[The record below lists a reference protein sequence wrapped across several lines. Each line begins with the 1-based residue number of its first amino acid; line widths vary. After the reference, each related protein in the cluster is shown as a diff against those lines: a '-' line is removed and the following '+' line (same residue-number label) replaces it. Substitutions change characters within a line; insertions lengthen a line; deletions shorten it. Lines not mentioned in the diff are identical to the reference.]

1 MRSDGS
7 AERENSIRGGTFRMP
22 VIQAGGDVTV
32 HYANPDGPVP
42 PPGPVVST
50 APPFGLRDPGRP
62 LRGRHEELDRLTR
75 LLSGPSDGTVHV
87 LCGPGGSGKTAL
99 ALEVAHRVPFRRW
112 WIDARHRASLEAGL
126 LAVARRLG
134 APLEHGTG
142 DPADGLWDR
151 LTHLGQP
158 WLLVVD
164 NADDPAVLDGNGR
177 LADGT
182 GWVRPHLAPYGH
194 VIVTSRDAARSSWGA
209 ASTQHRLGVL
219 GEEDAARVLLDHAG
233 PRAGGPADAAGLARR
248 LGGLPLALYTAGR
261 YLAEATAVPDAFRD
275 ATVPTAFAAY
285 RETLDARPELLDP
298 DGSLAST
305 WELSLDLLDRRGLP
319 RARGLLGLLSVF
331 ADAPVPYVLLLHPP
345 TLAAEDG
352 FTGFTGFTGLDG
364 PGLWSHLRATADFGL
379 LDLPAP
385 EGDAPHLLYLHP
397 LVRAFNADRSL
408 LPLAVRL
415 LSRAAGADRPAD
427 PTDPADPADPAY
439 PHEARRRP
447 DWNVLA
453 AHARHLARRA
463 VDTDAAD
470 AVVEPAL
477 TAALG
482 AAVHHRDNGL
492 FQQAHA
498 DIEFVRDAAERRWD
512 REHPVVLAAAH
523 ARATT
528 LRTMGRLREAE
539 DGLREVVEVRRRT
552 SGDRHPATLAARHDL
567 GAVLN
572 SLARRSEARAEFELV
587 LRARVELL
595 GERHPVTLRTR
606 HRLARVLFAQG
617 AYAES
622 LAEFDAVLAGPGAR
636 ADDPATLTTRHHRA
650 RVLLAQ
656 GDMAEATA
664 EFEALLRDRRR
675 LLGPDH
681 PLVTTTRHN
690 LALAFL
696 AQGRSADAE
705 RELCAVLLDQRKVF
719 GERHYYTLAT
729 RHELARAVFAQGRHE
744 EAESETALV
753 LAAQRE
759 VLGDDH
765 SYTLA
770 TRHTHAETLAA
781 SGRTAEA
788 TAELAQVLAR
798 RTRTLG
804 ADHPQTGATR
814 TALHA
819 IAPPPPP
826 GDEHLRG
833 PGAPGAP
840 GCVTPSLPTS

>member
-7 AERENSIRGGTFRMP
+7 AERRNGIYGGTFRMP
-22 VIQAGGDVTV
+22 VVQAGGDVTV
-32 HYANPDGPVP
+32 HFENPDGPVLP
-42 PPGPVVST
+42 PAPVVST
-50 APPFGLRDPGRP
+50 APPFGLRDPARP
-62 LRGRHEELDRLTR
+62 LRGRHEEIDRLTR

-87 LCGPGGSGKTAL
+87 LCGPGGCGKTAL
-99 ALEVAHRVPFRRW
+99 ALEVAHQVPFRRW
-112 WIDARHRASLEAGL
+112 WIDARHRSSLEAGL

-134 APLEHGTG
+134 ASLDHGTG

-151 LTHLGQP
+151 LTHLEEP

-164 NADDPAVLDGNGR
+164 NADDPAVLDGHGR

-194 VIVTSRDAARSSWGA
+194 VIVTSRDAARRTWGT
-209 ASTQHRLGVL
+209 ASTPHRLGVL

-233 PRAGGPADAAGLARR
+233 TRSGGPADAVVLARR
-248 LGGLPLALYTAGR
+248 LGGLPLALRTAGR

-275 ATVPTAFAAY
+275 ATVPTAFSAY
-285 RETLDARPELLDP
+285 RETLEARPELLDP
-298 DGSLAST
+298 DGSIAST
-305 WELSLDLLDRRGLP
+305 WELSLDLLDRRGLT
-319 RARGLLGLLSVF
+319 RARGLLGLLSAF
-331 ADAPVPYVLLLHPP
+331 ADAPIPYVHLLHPP
-345 TLAAEDG
+345 MLSVEDG
-352 FTGFTGFTGLDG
+352 FSGLDG
-364 PGLWSHLRATADFGL
+364 PGLWSHLRSTADFGL

-415 LSRAAGADRPAD
+415 LSRAAGADPAAD
-427 PTDPADPADPAY
+427 P
-439 PHEARRRP
+439 HEVPRQP

-453 AHARHLARRA
+453 AHALHLARRA
-463 VDTDAAD
+463 VDAD
-470 AVVEPAL
+470 ADDTVVERAL

-498 DIEFVRDAAERRWD
+498 DIEFVRGSAERRWE
-512 REHPVVLAAAH
+512 REHPVVQAAAH
-523 ARATT
+523 ARAAT

-539 DGLREVVEVRRRT
+539 EELREVVEVRRRT
-552 SGDRHPATLAARHDL
+552 SGERHPATLAARHDL

-572 SLARRSEARAEFELV
+572 SLARRTEARAEFELV
-587 LRARVELL
+587 LQARVESL
-595 GERHPVTLRTR
+595 GAWHPVTLRTR

-622 LAEFDAVLAGPGAR
+622 LAEFDTVLAGPDAR

-650 RVLLAQ
+650 RVLLAR
-656 GDMAEATA
+656 GEAEKATE
-664 EFEALLRDRRR
+664 EFDALLRDRRR
-675 LLGPDH
+675 VLGPDH

-690 LALAFL
+690 LALALL
-696 AQGRSADAE
+696 AQGRPAEAE
-705 RELCAVLLDQRKVF
+705 RELRAVLFDQRRIF

-729 RHELARAVFAQGRHE
+729 RHELARAVFAQGHNE
-744 EAESETALV
+744 EAESETARV
-753 LAAQRE
+753 LAVQRE

-770 TRHTHAETLAA
+770 TRHTHAETVAA

-788 TAELAQVLAR
+788 AAELVRVLAR

-804 ADHPQTGATR
+804 ADHPQTVATR
-814 TALHA
+814 TALSA
-819 IAPPPPP
+819 ITPS
-826 GDEHLRG
+826 
-833 PGAPGAP
+833 PGAEA
-840 GCVTPSLPTS
+840 